1 MSKRKNNTL
10 TRKKAF
16 REYRPI
22 CWISAEGH
30 TEQDYF
36 GMNVFKCQDGPA
48 IRFPKNI
55 HPDRRNPSQVL
66 KRFEKAMRTEDFRRN
81 DEAWIV
87 VDVDTWDQKEFDEL
101 FAWEAADT
109 RHHLAISNPKFEL
122 FLLMHFETALGCT
135 TPQKVDQTLKRYM
148 PRFNKRL
155 EPTAFNVER
164 IQTAIL
170 NAEAKRR
177 GCKNTF
183 PAEGVTDAYRLA
195 GRLIDRFS

>member
-1 MSKRKNNTL
+1 MGKRKNDTL
-10 TRKKAF
+10 TRKKPF

-22 CWISAEGH
+22 CWISTEGH

-36 GMNVFKCQDGPA
+36 GMNVFKHQDGSA

-66 KRFEKAMRTEDFRRN
+66 KRFEKTMRSEYFRRN

-87 VDVDTWDQKEFDEL
+87 VDVDTWDQKEFEEL
-101 FAWEAADT
+101 FAWEAADS

-122 FLLMHFETALGCT
+122 FLLMHFEPALGCT
-135 TPQKVDQTLKRYM
+135 TPQKVDETLKRYM
-148 PRFNKRL
+148 PKFNKRL
-155 EPTAFNVER
+155 DSTIFSAGE
-164 IQTAIL
+164 IQVAIR

-177 GCKNTF
+177 VCKTAF
-183 PAEGVTDAYRLA
+183 PAEGVTDAHRLA
-195 GRLIDRFS
+195 KKLLEARQ